1 MGEAKEQKRDL
12 LCLNPFKACIDFT
25 FLLGLHLATDFSSTQ
40 GRGRKL
46 FPDSSESQS
55 VRVSAMLRKV
65 SKEHEDKVMSMG
77 YDSVNNNALHSI
89 WKGAW
94 LCLASLPG
102 GPQPAA
108 ACLWGDW
115 SMGQTRD
122 VCWHQIQGGDEFV
135 GQCVTLLNMMNGDF
149 AASLMFF
156 DESMDEE

>member
-1 MGEAKEQKRDL
+1 
-12 LCLNPFKACIDFT
+12 
-25 FLLGLHLATDFSSTQ
+25 
-40 GRGRKL
+40 
-46 FPDSSESQS
+46 
-55 VRVSAMLRKV
+55 MLRKV
-65 SKEHEDKVMSMG
+65 LKEHEDKVMSMG

-108 ACLWGDW
+108 VCLWGGW

-122 VCWHQIQGGDEFV
+122 VCWHQIQAGDEFV

-156 DESMDEE
+156 DESMDEEWIKSTVGESCPFFESACSAFFGCVSQVSSVTETK